1 MLQAI
6 RDRVTGIVAIFILGL
21 LAVPFVFF
29 GLDSYIQAVPE
40 NAIAQV
46 GDSEI
51 TVSEFETEFA
61 RERQRRR
68 QQLGDAYDEL
78 AFNSPQSRREFL
90 EGMIDRELLLQHAR
104 DMGMSISPN
113 TKAQIIR
120 DVPAF
125 QVDGQFD
132 PEIYA
137 TQLAA
142 TGQTPAAFERD
153 LAADLL
159 VQEVPAGVSGSV
171 VVTDRDIDRW
181 LQVQLE
187 TRRVTYG
194 TVDSQPFREQV
205 EVDEAEIESFYA
217 DNSGQFMRPE
227 QISVEYLVLDTNEMV
242 ELAELD
248 EEEIRQRYEATQA
261 RFMTAERR
269 RASHILITSGPER
282 SEEEALQLA
291 ESLRAR
297 IDEGEDFAALAEE
310 FSDDPGSAGQG
321 GDLGW
326 IEPDVM
332 MPEFEESL
340 YDLSVGEVA
349 GPVETDFGW
358 HIIQLQDIEAPRGQ
372 SFEEARSEIAEEIR
386 AERADDLYI
395 ELRERLIDLVY
406 ADPTGLPAIADDLA
420 LQLETAG
427 PFSRFNAQGVLA
439 EPQVLE
445 AAFSDM
451 VLMDREASE
460 PIEVGRN
467 RAVVVRV
474 TDHQPSEP
482 RPLEAVR
489 DEIRD
494 RLVRESAREAAREH
508 AADLLARAEQGEATL
523 EQVLG
528 DEGITVESSAA
539 TRRSFELG
547 GPVLE
552 ELFRL
557 PQPAPDQNLL
567 RVIPNGQDWMLVR
580 LEAVEPGDPENAD
593 DAQRES
599 ARQQIT
605 IARASREFD
614 GLLQWLRANTE
625 INVVADRL

>member
-6 RDRVTGIVAIFILGL
+6 RDRVTGLVAIFILGL

-29 GLDSYIQAVPE
+29 GLDSYIQAVPA

-61 RERQRRR
+61 RERQNRR

-104 DMGMSISPN
+104 EIGMSISPN

-125 QVDGQFD
+125 QVNGQFD
-132 PEIYA
+132 PQVYA

-171 VVTDRDIDRW
+171 VVTDRDVDRW

-187 TRRVTYG
+187 TRRITYG

-205 EVDEAEIESFYA
+205 EVGDDQIESFYA
-217 DNSGQFMRPE
+217 DNTGQFMRPE

-242 ELAELD
+242 ALAELND
-248 EEEIRQRYEATQA
+248 EEIRQRYEATQA

-269 RASHILITSGPER
+269 RASHILITSGSER
-282 SEEEALQLA
+282 SDEEALELA
-291 ESLRAR
+291 ESIRAR
-297 IDEGEDFAALAEE
+297 VDEGEEFSTLAEE

-326 IEPDVM
+326 IEPGVM

-340 YDLSVGEVA
+340 YSLAPGEVA
-349 GPVETDFGW
+349 GPIETDFGW
-358 HIIQLQDIEAPRGQ
+358 HVIQLQNIEAPRGQ
-372 SFEEARSEIAEEIR
+372 SLDEARSEIVEEIR
-386 AERADDLYI
+386 VERADDLFI

-406 ADPTGLPAIADDLA
+406 ADPTGLSAIAGDLE
-420 LQLETAG
+420 LPLETAG
-427 PFSRFNAQGVLA
+427 PFSRFNAEGVLA

-451 VLMDREASE
+451 VLMEREASE
-460 PIEVGRN
+460 PIEIGPN

-474 TDHQPSEP
+474 TDYQPSEP
-482 RPLEAVR
+482 RPLDAVR
-489 DEIRD
+489 GEIED
-494 RLVRESAREAAREH
+494 RLVREGARESAREYAAELM
-508 AADLLARAEQGEATL
+508 AQVEQGEATL
-523 EQVLG
+523 EQVLEA
-528 DEGITVESSAA
+528 EGMSVESSAA

-557 PQPAPDQNLL
+557 PRPAPDQNLM
-567 RVIPNGQDWMLVR
+567 RVIPNGQNWMLVR
-580 LEAVEPGDPENAD
+580 LESVEPGNAD
-593 DAQRES
+593 EAGDAQRQS
-599 ARQQIT
+599 AQQQIT

-625 INVVADRL
+625 VNVVADRL

>member
-61 RERQRRR
+61 RERQQRRE
-68 QQLGDAYDEL
+68 QLGEGYDEL

-104 DMGMSISPN
+104 DMGMSISPS
-113 TKAQIIR
+113 TKARIIR

-125 QVDGQFD
+125 QVNGEFD
-132 PEIYA
+132 PQIYA

-142 TGQTPAAFERD
+142 SGRTPAAFERD

-187 TRRVTYG
+187 TRRISYG
-194 TVDSQPFREQV
+194 TIDSQPFREQI
-205 EVDEAEIESFYA
+205 EVSEAEIESFYA
-217 DNSGQFMRPE
+217 DNTGQFMRPE

-282 SEEEALQLA
+282 SEDEARELA

-297 IDEGEDFAALAEE
+297 IDAGEDFASLAEE

-332 MPEFEESL
+332 MPEFEDAL
-340 YDLSVGEVA
+340 YELAIGEVA

-358 HIIQLQDIEAPRGQ
+358 HIIELRDIEAPRGQ
-372 SFEEARSEIAEEIR
+372 RFEEARAEIAEEIR

-406 ADPTGLPAIADDLA
+406 ADPTGLPAIAEDLA
-420 LQLETAG
+420 LPLETAG
-427 PFSRFNAQGVLA
+427 PFSRFNAEGVLA
-439 EPQVLE
+439 QPQVLE

-482 RPLEAVR
+482 RPLEAVS
-489 DEIRD
+489 DEIRN
-494 RLVRESAREAAREH
+494 RLVREAAREAAREY
-508 AADLLARAEQGEATL
+508 AGELIARIESDDRTL
-523 EQVLG
+523 EQVLEA
-528 DEGITVESSAA
+528 EGVSVESSAA

-547 GPVLE
+547 GAVLE

-557 PQPAPDQNLL
+557 PRPAPDRDLL
-567 RVIPNGQDWMLVR
+567 QVIPDGQNWMVVR
-580 LEAVEPGDPENAD
+580 LEAVEPGNADAAD

-614 GLLQWLRANTE
+614 GLLQWLRANAE

>member
-6 RDRVTGIVAIFILGL
+6 RDRVTGLVAIFILGL

-29 GLDSYIQAVPE
+29 GLDSYIQAVPA

-61 RERQRRR
+61 RERQNRR

-104 DMGMSISPN
+104 EIGMSISPN

-125 QVDGQFD
+125 QVNGQFD
-132 PEIYA
+132 PQVYA

-171 VVTDRDIDRW
+171 VVTDRDVDRW

-187 TRRVTYG
+187 TRRITYG

-205 EVDEAEIESFYA
+205 EVGDDQIESFYA
-217 DNSGQFMRPE
+217 DNTGQFMRPE

-242 ELAELD
+242 ALAELD
-248 EEEIRQRYEATQA
+248 DEEIRQRYEATQA

-269 RASHILITSGPER
+269 RASHILITSGSER
-282 SEEEALQLA
+282 SDEEALELA
-291 ESLRAR
+291 ESIRAR
-297 IDEGEDFAALAEE
+297 VDEGEEFSTLAEE

-326 IEPDVM
+326 IEPGVM

-340 YDLSVGEVA
+340 YSLAPGEVA
-349 GPVETDFGW
+349 GPIETDFGW
-358 HIIQLQDIEAPRGQ
+358 HVIQLQNIEAPRGQ
-372 SFEEARSEIAEEIR
+372 SLDEARSEIVEEIR
-386 AERADDLYI
+386 VERADDLFI

-406 ADPTGLPAIADDLA
+406 ADPTGLSAIAGDLE
-420 LQLETAG
+420 LPLETAG
-427 PFSRFNAQGVLA
+427 PFSRFNAEGVLA

-451 VLMDREASE
+451 VLMEREASE
-460 PIEVGRN
+460 PIEIGPN

-474 TDHQPSEP
+474 TDYQPSEP
-482 RPLEAVR
+482 RPLDAVR
-489 DEIRD
+489 GEIED
-494 RLVRESAREAAREH
+494 RLVREGARESAREYAAELM
-508 AADLLARAEQGEATL
+508 AQVEQGEATL
-523 EQVLG
+523 EQVLEA
-528 DEGITVESSAA
+528 EGMSVESSAA

-557 PQPAPDQNLL
+557 PRPAPDQNLM
-567 RVIPNGQDWMLVR
+567 RVIPNGQNWMLVR
-580 LEAVEPGDPENAD
+580 LESVEPGNAD
-593 DAQRES
+593 EAGDAQRQS
-599 ARQQIT
+599 AQQQIT

-625 INVVADRL
+625 VNVVADRL